1 MKGVEAMPRVTNF
14 NKSEYDVAY
23 HKKHYKNISVVLKLD
38 EAAALDKAVE
48 RAGVKRSAYIKSAIL
63 EKIEKESE

>member
-1 MKGVEAMPRVTNF
+1 MPKVTNF
-14 NKSEYDVAY
+14 NKAEYDATY

-48 RAGVKRSAYIKSAIL
+48 HAGVKRSAYIKAAIL
-63 EKIEKESE
+63 EKIERESE